1 LSIAEIWWWIRYIV
15 AVVYK
20 RVIVSVQRGEDHK
33 PGFPGTTTWFWFM
46 EKITF
51 PIWLYSSGD
60 PDATSE
66 LTSATRMDPSST
78 FAALKQELIS
88 ILSTPQIPDAK
99 ATVERINFAP
109 DIPEYDGLY
118 AVVLDSV
125 FTPAEC
131 NALVRVAEA
140 SSAGPSGVPEWQPA
154 MIDVGGGRQRYEPDA
169 RDCGRILWD
178 DRAVVEAILNRVR
191 TSVPELEFLD
201 ANSWTHV
208 TGSKACS
215 WRMTR

>member
-1 LSIAEIWWWIRYIV
+1 MN
-15 AVVYK
+15 
-20 RVIVSVQRGEDHK
+20 
-33 PGFPGTTTWFWFM
+33 P
-46 EKITF
+46 
-51 PIWLYSSGD
+51 
-60 PDATSE
+60 ATN
-66 LTSATRMDPSST
+66 

-109 DIPEYDGLY
+109 DIPEYEGLY

-154 MIDVGGGRQRYEPDA
+154 MINVGGGRQSYEPDA

-191 TSVPELEFLD
+191 TFVPELEFLD
-201 ANSWTHV
+201 VNSWGRV
-208 TGSKACS
+208 TGGKPCS
-215 WRMTR
+215 WQMTR

>member
-1 LSIAEIWWWIRYIV
+1 MSFYAWV
-15 AVVYK
+15 A
-20 RVIVSVQRGEDHK
+20 S
-33 PGFPGTTTWFWFM
+33 FLT
-46 EKITF
+46 
-51 PIWLYSSGD
+51 
-60 PDATSE
+60 PD
-66 LTSATRMDPSST
+66 ST

-88 ILSTPQIPDAK
+88 ILSTPQSPDAK
-99 ATVERINFAP
+99 VTVERINFAP

-118 AVVLDSV
+118 AVVIDSI

-140 SSAGPSGVPEWQPA
+140 SSAGPSGVPEWKPA
-154 MIDVGGGRQRYEPDA
+154 MIDVGGGRQRHDPNA

-191 TSVPELEFLD
+191 TFVPELEFLD
-201 ANSWTHV
+201 ANSWMRV
-208 TGSKACS
+208 TGSNACS

>member
-1 LSIAEIWWWIRYIV
+1 
-15 AVVYK
+15 
-20 RVIVSVQRGEDHK
+20 VSVQRGRRSQAWLSWLDDLVLVHGEDH
-33 PGFPGTTTWFWFM
+33 
-46 EKITF
+46 F

-66 LTSATRMDPSST
+66 LTSATRMDPTST

-99 ATVERINFAP
+99 ATVERINFSP

-191 TSVPELEFLD
+191 TFVPELEFLD
-201 ANSWTHV
+201 ANSWPHV